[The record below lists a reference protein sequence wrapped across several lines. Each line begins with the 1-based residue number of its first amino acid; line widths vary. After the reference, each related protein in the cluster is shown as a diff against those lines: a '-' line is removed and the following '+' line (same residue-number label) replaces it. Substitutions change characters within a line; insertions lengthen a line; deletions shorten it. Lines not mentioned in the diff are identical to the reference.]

1 MDEGG
6 TIRARVEQDLGGRI
20 AAGVIAPGS
29 LLSVPTLAAEYAVSA
44 TPVREAVLELER
56 RGFVTASRN
65 RGFVVTAVDPAHA
78 DHVAEVRDLLE
89 PVAMRGVAERRP
101 APDLTEARAL
111 ADAVA
116 EHAADGDLAAYLET
130 DRRFHLLLTALTG
143 NPMLTAVVDDL
154 RRRTRLPGLPELV
167 GTSELQRSAAE
178 HHELAAAI
186 ERGDGDA
193 AEAITRRHIGHTRGW
208 WAGRPE

>member
-6 TIRARVEQDLGGRI
+6 TIRARVEHDLGSRI
-20 AAGVIAPGS
+20 AAGVIPPGA

-56 RGFVTASRN
+56 RGFVTAARN
-65 RGFVVTAVDPAHA
+65 RGFVVTPVDPAHA
-78 DHVAEVRDLLE
+78 DHVAAVRDLLE
-89 PVAMRGVAERRP
+89 PAAMRAVAERRP
-101 APDLTEARAL
+101 APDLAAARAL
-111 ADAVA
+111 ADEVA
-116 EHAADGDLAAYLET
+116 REAAAGDLAAYLDA
-130 DRRFHLLLTALTG
+130 DRRFHLALTAFAG

-154 RRRTRLPGLPELV
+154 RRRTRLPVLQALV
-167 GTSELQRSAAE
+167 GSTELQRSAAE
-178 HHELAAAI
+178 HHELSEAI

-193 AEAITRRHIGHTRGW
+193 AESVTRRHIGHTRGW